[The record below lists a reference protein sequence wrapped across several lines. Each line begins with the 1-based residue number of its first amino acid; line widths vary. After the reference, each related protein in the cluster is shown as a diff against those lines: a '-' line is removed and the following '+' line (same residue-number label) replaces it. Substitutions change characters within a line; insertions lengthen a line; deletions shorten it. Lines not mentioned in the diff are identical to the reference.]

1 MNGEKLTRHSDILIT
16 RSIGLGKGAGI
27 QYGSETNRK
36 EKIMPKEKRNN
47 LAIYTLAASI
57 LLSSVIVSMNQANAV
72 TKNTKQLTAYIKAL
86 DTCLY
91 KVMRYGTS
99 LNDEVSCEF
108 LGTTRF

>member
-1 MNGEKLTRHSDILIT
+1 MMS
-16 RSIGLGKGAGI
+16 
-27 QYGSETNRK
+27 
-36 EKIMPKEKRNN
+36 KEKRNN
-47 LAIYTLAASI
+47 LAIYTLAGSI
-57 LLSSVIVSMNQANAV
+57 LLSSLIVSTNQANAV

-99 LNDEVSCEF
+99 LNDEVSCNF